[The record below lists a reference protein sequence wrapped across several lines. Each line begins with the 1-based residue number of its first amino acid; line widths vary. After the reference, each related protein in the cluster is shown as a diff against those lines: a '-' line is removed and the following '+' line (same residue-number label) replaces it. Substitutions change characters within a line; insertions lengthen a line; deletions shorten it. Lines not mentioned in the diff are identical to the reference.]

1 MNREKRGFS
10 YTVSRERIE
19 QYRRWPL
26 ERRLQWLFLAN
37 KMRRSLPR
45 KTIDIQE
52 GFREGRM

>member
-1 MNREKRGFS
+1 MNREKKGFS
-10 YTVSRERIE
+10 YTVSRTRIE
-19 QYRRWPL
+19 EYRRWPL

-52 GFREGRM
+52 DFRQGRM